1 MNHTHSAEWSVTI
14 EMRRLIYSPHAQE
27 SEARGTVNVQE
38 QAYTHTHT
46 HTSAEK
52 NCRDYELEK
61 VTANNKGRTMLPL
74 SLISIAHTPST
85 LNARSHDIPT
95 DQINAGKAFPVV
107 QCGKAIFT
115 LI

>member
-14 EMRRLIYSPHAQE
+14 EMRRLTYSPHAQE

-38 QAYTHTHT
+38 QAYTHTPLQRKT
-46 HTSAEK
+46 AEIMNLK
-52 NCRDYELEK
+52 RLQP
-61 VTANNKGRTMLPL
+61 TTMGRTMLPL